1 MVRERLSTEVFCLI
15 MTIGYFLVGLLFTLN
30 SGYWWFSLFNSYS
43 AGLTLVFLMVVET
56 ILLAWVFGFERLEVL
71 LTEKT
76 GEKFPIYAK
85 YMVKFFSPLL
95 MTIILIVGF
104 YNEFKTN

>member
-1 MVRERLSTEVFCLI
+1 
-15 MTIGYFLVGLLFTLN
+15 MTVGYCLVGFTFCTN

-43 AGLTLVFLMVVET
+43 AGLTLVLLMVLECIV
-56 ILLAWVFGFERLEVL
+56 ISWVFGFEKLEVL
-71 LTEKT
+71 LTEKN
-76 GEKFPIYAK
+76 GEKFPVYAK

-95 MTIILIVGF
+95 MSIILVVGF